1 MKKEKQ
7 KKNKG
12 MVGRFFSYYKPYKK
26 EFFLDLLCSFV
37 IAVSNMFYPMV
48 ARRVM
53 NEFVPDRNLQMIIL
67 WLAALALIYI
77 VKSVLT
83 YVVTYFGHV
92 LGVKIQGDM
101 RRELFRHVETLS
113 FSYFDGH
120 KTGSV
125 MSRIVNDLF
134 EVSELAHHAPE
145 ELFNSCLSIVGAL
158 ILVYTQINPYL
169 ALIILLYVPL
179 MVFFASKAR
188 HGLTRASTKAR
199 KKISVLNA
207 ELESSVSGV
216 RVTKAFDAEK
226 AEAKKFDAA
235 NDKFKTASA
244 DRYKA
249 MGVFH
254 SGMSAFND
262 FLYLLALV
270 AGSLF
275 CYFGKITFADLT
287 AYILFVNMLIAPLR
301 TLVTM
306 FEQIDEGATGFRRF
320 CELMDT
326 PSEYEPARPVRADL
340 SGDIVFENVSFSYK
354 TSAHADGDNKEND
367 EIVESGGN
375 ESGGNESAP
384 SSGDDV
390 LKGVSFT
397 VKKGSTAAFV
407 GPSGGGKTTICH
419 LLPRFYM
426 RDGGKITIGGTD
438 INDVSAHDLR
448 KKIAVVAQDVFLF
461 AGTVR
466 DNIAYGAEN
475 ATDEA
480 IIEAAKRANVHD
492 FVMSLPHGYDTEVGE
507 RGVKLSGGQK
517 QRVSIARA
525 FLKNPSILVLD
536 EATSALDNVTEMQIQ
551 SALSQLSEGRTTLV
565 VAHRLSTVKNAD
577 EIFVVEDGKITE
589 CGTHE
594 SLTAADGLYAKLY
607 RYQFR
612 GR

>member
-7 KKNKG
+7 KKKRG
-12 MVGRFFSYYKPYKK
+12 MVGRFLSYYKPYKK
-26 EFFLDLLCSFV
+26 EFCLDLFCSFV

-53 NEFVPDRNLQMIIL
+53 NEFVPDRNLQLIIV
-67 WLAALALIYI
+67 WSVVLALIYI
-77 VKSVLT
+77 VKSLLT

-120 KTGSV
+120 KTGGV

-145 ELFNSCLSIVGAL
+145 DVFNSVLSIAGAL
-158 ILVYTQINPYL
+158 IMVYSQLNPYL
-169 ALIILLYVPL
+169 ALIILLYVPF

-188 HGLTRASTKAR
+188 HRMTRASTKAR
-199 KKISVLNA
+199 KKIAVLNA
-207 ELESSVSGV
+207 ELESSVAGV
-216 RVTKAFDAEK
+216 RVTKAYDAES
-226 AEAKKFDAA
+226 AEEKKFDAA
-235 NDKFKTASA
+235 NDKFKSASVG
-244 DRYKA
+244 RYKA
-249 MGVFH
+249 MGIFQ

-270 AGSLF
+270 SGSLF

-287 AYILFVNMLIAPLR
+287 AYILYINMLIAPLR
-301 TLVTM
+301 TLVSM

-326 PSEYEPARPVRADL
+326 PSEYQPACPVPAELD
-340 SGDIVFENVSFSYK
+340 GDIVFENVTFSYK
-354 TSAHADGDNKEND
+354 TSAHRDSDND
-367 EIVESGGN
+367 DD
-375 ESGGNESAP
+375 SAP
-384 SSGDDV
+384 ASAAGGAEEAAGGEDV

-397 VKKGSTAAFV
+397 VKKGGTAAFV

-419 LLPRFYM
+419 LLPRFYV
-426 RDGGKITIGGTD
+426 RDGGKITIGGVD

-448 KKIAVVAQDVFLF
+448 RKIAVVAQDVFLF
-461 AGTVR
+461 AGTIR

-475 ATDEA
+475 ATDEQ
-480 IIEAAKRANVHD
+480 IVEAAKRANVHE

-525 FLKNPSILVLD
+525 FLKNPPILVLD

-551 SALSQLSEGRTTLV
+551 SALAALSEGRTTFV
-565 VAHRLSTVKNAD
+565 VAHRLSTVKHAD
-577 EIFVVEDGKITE
+577 EIFVVENGKITE
-589 CGTHE
+589 RGTHE
-594 SLTAADGLYAKLY
+594 TLTAADGLYAKLY

-612 GR
+612 EN